1 MAQRCANYAI
11 NRLKRRFNALFRLL
25 RYNSAAMEYKRLT
38 KEEFTLGYP
47 PEKIYITS
55 DLHLFHTNI
64 IKYCGRPFD
73 YSPKGCAEMT
83 EFLLKKFDAL
93 PDDCLIWNFDDVY
106 LNAKMERAKIMNA
119 VMRMKRNRKMNLI
132 LGNHDFRND
141 KRPFKTFIEFYTSLG
156 FDNVYKGPLL
166 FGDYVLSHEP
176 VFLDKKSAR
185 ANIHGHTHQ
194 TFVTKDYFMNNWYK
208 SFPKRKVDPSRYKN
222 VCMDSNG
229 FELLRLSDVME
240 RK

>member
-1 MAQRCANYAI
+1 MTSA
-11 NRLKRRFNALFRLL
+11 KDE
-25 RYNSAAMEYKRLT
+25 RYNNAVMDYKRLT
-38 KEEFTLGYP
+38 EEEFTLGYP
-47 PEKIYITS
+47 PEKIFITS

-73 YSPKGCAEMT
+73 CSPKGCAEMT

-93 PDDCLIWNFDDVY
+93 PDDCLIWNFGDVY
-106 LNAKMERAKIMNA
+106 LNAKIERSKIMNA
-119 VMRMKRNRKMNLI
+119 VMRMKKNRKMNLI
-132 LGNHDFRND
+132 LGNHDFKNG

-176 VFLDKKSAR
+176 VFLDKKSTC

-194 TFVTKDYFMNNWYK
+194 TFVTENYFVNEWNK
-208 SFPKRKVDPSRYKN
+208 NFPKHKVEPSRYKN
-222 VCMDSNG
+222 VCMDANG

-240 RK
+240 L